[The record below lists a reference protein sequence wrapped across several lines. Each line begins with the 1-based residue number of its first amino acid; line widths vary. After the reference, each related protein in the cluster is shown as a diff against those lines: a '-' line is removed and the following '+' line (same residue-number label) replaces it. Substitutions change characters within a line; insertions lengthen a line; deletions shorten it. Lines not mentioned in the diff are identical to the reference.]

1 MPSSYWWDPALL
13 VRGGRHKCYHGII
26 MEFLAWH
33 YTKGINYYV
42 KSWLSTVDWF
52 THYFS
57 LPLLLKTLFSPWK
70 RMIVVDTTPGFN
82 FQKKFEAFTFN
93 LVSRGVGAMVRFILF
108 WIGLILIIFGFI
120 GGAIGLVFWVIM
132 PFFGLSVYSR
142 YKKQVKNYISELL
155 FKIKSEKLDPLNAIL
170 GSTAGTFMLSHTNVN
185 LEEFLQNANMEKA
198 TFGKESFESFEEI
211 ITYLVKNN
219 VWRSDFFNKKE
230 ITPEDLI
237 LAASWWDRREQEE
250 TSFDEPYFGRPGIAL
265 ELTFGYTPVLNQYS
279 VDLSLPQSF
288 SHRLIGRGQI
298 VSRMERILAAGSS
311 VLLMG
316 QPGVG
321 KKTVVLEFARR
332 VASGELGREM
342 AFKRVLEFDYN
353 ALLSK
358 ATDVNKKKTELAEIL
373 AEASSAG
380 NIILMV
386 RDIQRLI
393 NPDVEGYD
401 FTDVIEG
408 YLEKR
413 ALKIIAVSTNTEYE
427 RFIAGNLRIRKFLE
441 KVEVTPPSKDEA
453 MQILIDAAKRWELLT
468 GLIIT
473 MPSLRHILEESDRY
487 ITEVPFPEKALELLD
502 AVISFKEQQGGGVV
516 IIDDADAVLA
526 EKTGI
531 SFARLTGEEKKRL
544 EKIED
549 IIHERLIDQDVAI
562 NLIGKTLRAKTV
574 GVIKEDRPLGS
585 FLFLGPTGVGKTET
599 AKVLANV
606 YYGTSENILRFDMAE
621 YSGKEGLERLISSV
635 SKNMPGAL
643 TTAIKNKP
651 ASLLLL
657 DEIEKATKE
666 IYNLFLSLL
675 DEGVITD
682 AFGKKIICRHLFVI
696 GTSNA
701 GAEYV
706 RQLVNKTVA
715 GEDLQKSVVNY
726 VLEKEIFSPE
736 FLNRFD
742 GVVVYEPLKPD
753 DLVKIAHLMLA
764 ELAENLKKKNIMLT
778 VTDDTAQKLAKDG
791 YDPAF
796 GARPMKRILN
806 IVLGDLIG
814 RAILKEE
821 VREGD
826 KIKLLPGEGKEEYRI
841 EKTT

>member
-1 MPSSYWWDPALL
+1 
-13 VRGGRHKCYHGII
+13 

-33 YTKGINYYV
+33 YTKGINYYL
-42 KSWLSTVDWF
+42 KSWLSTVNWF

-70 RMIVVDTTPGFN
+70 RMVVTDASAGFN

-108 WIGLILIIFGFI
+108 WTGLILIIFGFV
-120 GGAIGLVFWVIM
+120 GGAIGIVFWVIM
-132 PFFGLSVYSR
+132 PFFGLSVYSK
-142 YKKQVKNYISELL
+142 YKRQVKNYVSELL
-155 FKIKSEKLDPLNAIL
+155 FKIKSEKLEPLTVIFD
-170 GSTAGTFMLSHTNVN
+170 STAGLFVLSHININ
-185 LEEFLQNANMEKA
+185 SAELLQNANMKKI
-198 TFGKESFESFEEI
+198 TFAKESFESFEEV
-211 ITYLVKNN
+211 ITYLIKNN
-219 VWRSDFFNKKE
+219 VWKDEFFNRKE

-237 LAASWWDRREQEE
+237 LAAGWWDRKQSEE

-298 VSRMERILAAGSS
+298 VSRMERVLTAGSS

-332 VASGELGREM
+332 AASGELGREM
-342 AFKRVLEFDYN
+342 AYKRVLEFDYN
-353 ALLSK
+353 ALLSN

-380 NIILMV
+380 NIILMF

-393 NPDVEGYD
+393 NPEVEGYD

-408 YLEKR
+408 HLEKR

-427 RFIAGNLRIRKFLE
+427 RFIAGNLRIRKYLE
-441 KVEVTPPSKDEA
+441 KVEVTPPTKDEA

-468 GLIIT
+468 GLLIT
-473 MPSLRHILEESDRY
+473 VSSLRHILDESDRY

-502 AVISFKEQQGGGVV
+502 AVISLKEQQGGGILV
-516 IIDDADAVLA
+516 IDDVNIVLA

-549 IIHERLIDQDVAI
+549 IIHERLIDQDIAI
-562 NLIGKTLRAKTV
+562 SLIGKTLRAKTV
-574 GVIKEDRPLGS
+574 GVVKEDRPLGS

-599 AKVLANV
+599 AKVLAKV
-606 YYGTSENILRFDMAE
+606 YYGASENILRFDMAE
-621 YSGKEGLERLISSV
+621 YSGREGLERLIGSV
-635 SKNMPGAL
+635 SKNLPGAL

-675 DEGVITD
+675 DEGIITD
-682 AFGKKIICRHLFVI
+682 AFGKKIVCRHLFVI

-701 GAEYV
+701 GAEFV
-706 RQLVNKTVA
+706 RQLVNRGIS
-715 GEDLQKSVVNY
+715 GEELQKSVVNH

-753 DLVKIAHLMLA
+753 DLVKIAHLMLL
-764 ELAENLKKKNIMLT
+764 ELAENLKKKNITLT
-778 VTDDTAQKLAKDG
+778 LTDDTAQKLAKDG

-814 RAILKEE
+814 RAILKGEIN
-821 VREGD
+821 EGD
-826 KIKLLPGEGKEEYRI
+826 KIKLLPGEGKEEFRL
-841 EKTT
+841 EKVPVA

>member
-1 MPSSYWWDPALL
+1 
-13 VRGGRHKCYHGII
+13 

-33 YTKGINYYV
+33 YTKGINYYL
-42 KSWLSTVDWF
+42 KSWLSTVNWF

-70 RMIVVDTTPGFN
+70 RMVVTDASAGFN

-108 WIGLILIIFGFI
+108 WTGLILIIFGFV
-120 GGAIGLVFWVIM
+120 GGAIGIVFWVIM
-132 PFFGLSVYSR
+132 PFFGLSVYSK
-142 YKKQVKNYISELL
+142 YKRQVKNYVSELL
-155 FKIKSEKLDPLNAIL
+155 FKIKSEKLEPLTVIFD
-170 GSTAGTFMLSHTNVN
+170 STAGLFVLSHININ
-185 LEEFLQNANMEKA
+185 SAELLQNANMKKI
-198 TFGKESFESFEEI
+198 TFAKESFESFEEV
-211 ITYLVKNN
+211 ITYLIKNN
-219 VWRSDFFNKKE
+219 VWKDEFFNRKE

-237 LAASWWDRREQEE
+237 LAAGWWDRKQSEE

-298 VSRMERILAAGSS
+298 VSRMERVLTAGSS

-332 VASGELGREM
+332 AASGELGREM
-342 AFKRVLEFDYN
+342 AYKRVLEFDYN
-353 ALLSK
+353 ALLSN

-380 NIILMV
+380 NIILMF

-393 NPDVEGYD
+393 NPEVEGYD

-408 YLEKR
+408 HLEKR

-427 RFIAGNLRIRKFLE
+427 RFIAGNLRIRKYLE
-441 KVEVTPPSKDEA
+441 KVEVTPPTKDEA

-468 GLIIT
+468 GLLIT
-473 MPSLRHILEESDRY
+473 VPSLRHILEESDRY

-502 AVISFKEQQGGGVV
+502 AVISLKEQQGGGILV
-516 IIDDADAVLA
+516 IDDVNIVLA

-549 IIHERLIDQDVAI
+549 IIHERLIDQDIAI
-562 NLIGKTLRAKTV
+562 SLIGKTLRAKTV
-574 GVIKEDRPLGS
+574 GVVKEDRPLGS

-599 AKVLANV
+599 AKVLAKV
-606 YYGTSENILRFDMAE
+606 YYGASENILRFDMAE
-621 YSGKEGLERLISSV
+621 YSGREGLERLIGSV
-635 SKNMPGAL
+635 SKNLPGAL

-675 DEGVITD
+675 DEGIITD
-682 AFGKKIICRHLFVI
+682 AFGKKIVCRHLFVI

-701 GAEYV
+701 GAEFV
-706 RQLVNKTVA
+706 RQLVNRGIS
-715 GEDLQKSVVNY
+715 GEELQKSVVNH

-753 DLVKIAHLMLA
+753 DLVKIAHLMLL
-764 ELAENLKKKNIMLT
+764 ELAENLKKKNITLT
-778 VTDDTAQKLAKDG
+778 LTDDTAQKLAKDG

-814 RAILKEE
+814 RAILKGEIN
-821 VREGD
+821 EGD
-826 KIKLLPGEGKEEYRI
+826 KIKLLPGEGKEEFRL
-841 EKTT
+841 EKVPVA

>member
-1 MPSSYWWDPALL
+1 M
-13 VRGGRHKCYHGII
+13 
-26 MEFLAWH
+26 
-33 YTKGINYYV
+33 
-42 KSWLSTVDWF
+42 
-52 THYFS
+52 
-57 LPLLLKTLFSPWK
+57 
-70 RMIVVDTTPGFN
+70 VVTDASAGFN

-108 WIGLILIIFGFI
+108 WTGLILIIFGFV
-120 GGAIGLVFWVIM
+120 GGAIGIVFWVIM
-132 PFFGLSVYSR
+132 PFFGLSVYSK
-142 YKKQVKNYISELL
+142 YKRQVKNYVSELL
-155 FKIKSEKLDPLNAIL
+155 FKIKSEKLEPLTVIFD
-170 GSTAGTFMLSHTNVN
+170 STAGLFVLSRININ
-185 LEEFLQNANMEKA
+185 SAELLQNANMKKI
-198 TFGKESFESFEEI
+198 TFAKESFESFEEV
-211 ITYLVKNN
+211 ITYLIKNN
-219 VWRSDFFNKKE
+219 VWKDEFFNKKE
-230 ITPEDLI
+230 ITAEDLI
-237 LAASWWDRREQEE
+237 LAASWWDRKQSEE

-298 VSRMERILAAGSS
+298 VSRMERVLTAGSS

-332 VASGELGREM
+332 AASGELGREM
-342 AFKRVLEFDYN
+342 AYKRVLEFDYN
-353 ALLSK
+353 ALLSN

-380 NIILMV
+380 NIILMF

-393 NPDVEGYD
+393 NPEVEGYD

-408 YLEKR
+408 HLEKR

-427 RFIAGNLRIRKFLE
+427 RFIAGNLRIRKYLE
-441 KVEVTPPSKDEA
+441 KVEVTPPTKDEA

-468 GLIIT
+468 GLLIT
-473 MPSLRHILEESDRY
+473 VSSLRHILDESDRY

-502 AVISFKEQQGGGVV
+502 AVISLKEQQGGGILV
-516 IIDDADAVLA
+516 IDDVNIVLA

-549 IIHERLIDQDVAI
+549 IIHERLIDQDIAI
-562 NLIGKTLRAKTV
+562 SLIGKTLRAKTV
-574 GVIKEDRPLGS
+574 GVVKEDRPLGS

-599 AKVLANV
+599 AKVLAKV
-606 YYGTSENILRFDMAE
+606 YYGASENILRFDMAE
-621 YSGKEGLERLISSV
+621 YSGREGLERLIGSV
-635 SKNMPGAL
+635 SKNLPGAL

-675 DEGVITD
+675 DEGIITD
-682 AFGKKIICRHLFVI
+682 AFGKKIVCRHLFVI

-701 GAEYV
+701 GAEFV
-706 RQLVNKTVA
+706 RQLVNRGIS
-715 GEDLQKSVVNY
+715 GEELQKSVVNH

-753 DLVKIAHLMLA
+753 DLVKIAHLMLL
-764 ELAENLKKKNIMLT
+764 ELAENLKKKNITLT
-778 VTDDTAQKLAKDG
+778 LTDDTAQKLAKDG

-814 RAILKEE
+814 RAILKGEIN
-821 VREGD
+821 EGD
-826 KIKLLPGEGKEEYRI
+826 KIKLLPGEGKEEFRL
-841 EKTT
+841 EKVPVA

>member
-1 MPSSYWWDPALL
+1 M
-13 VRGGRHKCYHGII
+13 
-26 MEFLAWH
+26 
-33 YTKGINYYV
+33 
-42 KSWLSTVDWF
+42 
-52 THYFS
+52 
-57 LPLLLKTLFSPWK
+57 
-70 RMIVVDTTPGFN
+70 VVTDASAGFN

-108 WIGLILIIFGFI
+108 WTGLILIIFGFV
-120 GGAIGLVFWVIM
+120 GGAIGIVFWVIM
-132 PFFGLSVYSR
+132 PFFGLSVYSK
-142 YKKQVKNYISELL
+142 YKRQVKNYVSELL
-155 FKIKSEKLDPLNAIL
+155 FKIKSEKLEPLTVIFD
-170 GSTAGTFMLSHTNVN
+170 STAGLFVLSRININ
-185 LEEFLQNANMEKA
+185 SAELLQNANMKKI
-198 TFGKESFESFEEI
+198 TFAKESFESFEEV
-211 ITYLVKNN
+211 ITYLIKNN
-219 VWRSDFFNKKE
+219 VWKDEFFNRKE

-237 LAASWWDRREQEE
+237 LAAGWWDRKQSEE

-298 VSRMERILAAGSS
+298 VSRMERVLTAGSS

-332 VASGELGREM
+332 AASGELGREM
-342 AFKRVLEFDYN
+342 AYKRVLEFDYN
-353 ALLSK
+353 ALLSN

-380 NIILMV
+380 NIILMF

-393 NPDVEGYD
+393 NPEVEGYD

-408 YLEKR
+408 HLEKR

-427 RFIAGNLRIRKFLE
+427 RFIAGNLRIRKYLE
-441 KVEVTPPSKDEA
+441 KVEVTPPTKDEA

-468 GLIIT
+468 GLLIT
-473 MPSLRHILEESDRY
+473 VSSLRHILDESDRY

-502 AVISFKEQQGGGVV
+502 AVISLKEQQGGGILV
-516 IIDDADAVLA
+516 IDDVNIVLA

-549 IIHERLIDQDVAI
+549 IIHERLIDQDIAI
-562 NLIGKTLRAKTV
+562 SLIGKTLRAKTV
-574 GVIKEDRPLGS
+574 GVVKEDRPLGS

-599 AKVLANV
+599 AKVLAKV
-606 YYGTSENILRFDMAE
+606 YYGASENILRFDMAE
-621 YSGKEGLERLISSV
+621 YSGREGLERLIGSV
-635 SKNMPGAL
+635 SKNLPGAL

-675 DEGVITD
+675 DEGIITD
-682 AFGKKIICRHLFVI
+682 AFGKKIVCRHLFVI

-701 GAEYV
+701 GAEFV
-706 RQLVNKTVA
+706 RQLVNRGIS
-715 GEDLQKSVVNY
+715 GEELQKSVVNH

-753 DLVKIAHLMLA
+753 DLVKIAHLMLL
-764 ELAENLKKKNIMLT
+764 ELAENLKKKNITLT
-778 VTDDTAQKLAKDG
+778 LTDDTAQKLAKDG

-814 RAILKEE
+814 RAILKGEIN
-821 VREGD
+821 EGD
-826 KIKLLPGEGKEEYRI
+826 KIKLLPGEGKEEFRL
-841 EKTT
+841 EKVPVA

>member
-1 MPSSYWWDPALL
+1 
-13 VRGGRHKCYHGII
+13 

-33 YTKGINYYV
+33 YTKGINYYL
-42 KSWLSTVDWF
+42 KSWLSTVNWF

-70 RMIVVDTTPGFN
+70 RMVVTDASAGFN

-108 WIGLILIIFGFI
+108 WTGLILIIFGFV
-120 GGAIGLVFWVIM
+120 GGAIGIVFWVIM
-132 PFFGLSVYSR
+132 PFFGLSVYSK
-142 YKKQVKNYISELL
+142 YKRQVKNYVSELL
-155 FKIKSEKLDPLNAIL
+155 FKIKSEKLEPLTVIFD
-170 GSTAGTFMLSHTNVN
+170 STAGLFVLSRININ
-185 LEEFLQNANMEKA
+185 SAELLQNANMKKI
-198 TFGKESFESFEEI
+198 TFAKESFESFEEV
-211 ITYLVKNN
+211 ITYLIKNN
-219 VWRSDFFNKKE
+219 VWKDEFFNRKE

-237 LAASWWDRREQEE
+237 LAAGWWDRKQSEE

-298 VSRMERILAAGSS
+298 VSRMERVLTAGSS

-332 VASGELGREM
+332 AASGELGREM
-342 AFKRVLEFDYN
+342 AYKRVLEFDYN
-353 ALLSK
+353 ALLSN

-380 NIILMV
+380 NIILMF

-393 NPDVEGYD
+393 NPEVEGYD

-408 YLEKR
+408 HLEKR

-427 RFIAGNLRIRKFLE
+427 RFIAGNLRIRKYLE
-441 KVEVTPPSKDEA
+441 KVEVTPPTKDEA

-468 GLIIT
+468 GLLIT
-473 MPSLRHILEESDRY
+473 VSSLRHILDESDRY

-502 AVISFKEQQGGGVV
+502 AVISLKEQQGGGILV
-516 IIDDADAVLA
+516 IDDVNIVLA

-549 IIHERLIDQDVAI
+549 IIHERLIDQDIAI
-562 NLIGKTLRAKTV
+562 SLIGKTLRAKTV
-574 GVIKEDRPLGS
+574 GVVKEDRPLGS

-599 AKVLANV
+599 AKVLAKV
-606 YYGTSENILRFDMAE
+606 YYGASENILRFDMAE
-621 YSGKEGLERLISSV
+621 YSGREGLERLIGSV
-635 SKNMPGAL
+635 SKNLPGAL

-675 DEGVITD
+675 DEGIITD
-682 AFGKKIICRHLFVI
+682 AFGKKIVCRHLFVI

-701 GAEYV
+701 GAEFV
-706 RQLVNKTVA
+706 RQLVNRGIS
-715 GEDLQKSVVNY
+715 GEELQKSVVNH

-753 DLVKIAHLMLA
+753 DLVKIAHLMLL
-764 ELAENLKKKNIMLT
+764 ELAENLKKKNITLT
-778 VTDDTAQKLAKDG
+778 LTDDTAQKLAKDG

-814 RAILKEE
+814 RAILKGEIN
-821 VREGD
+821 EGD
-826 KIKLLPGEGKEEYRI
+826 KIKLLPGEGKEEFRL
-841 EKTT
+841 EKVPVA

>member
-1 MPSSYWWDPALL
+1 
-13 VRGGRHKCYHGII
+13 

-33 YTKGINYYV
+33 YTKGINYYL
-42 KSWLSTVDWF
+42 KSWLSTVNWF

-70 RMIVVDTTPGFN
+70 RMVVTDASAGFN

-108 WIGLILIIFGFI
+108 WTGLILIIFGFV
-120 GGAIGLVFWVIM
+120 GGAIGIVFWVIM
-132 PFFGLSVYSR
+132 PFFGLSVYSK
-142 YKKQVKNYISELL
+142 YKRQVKNYVSELL
-155 FKIKSEKLDPLNAIL
+155 FKIKSEKLEPLTVIFD
-170 GSTAGTFMLSHTNVN
+170 STAGLFVLSHININ
-185 LEEFLQNANMEKA
+185 SAELLQNANMKKI
-198 TFGKESFESFEEI
+198 TFAKESFESFEEV
-211 ITYLVKNN
+211 ITYLIKNN
-219 VWRSDFFNKKE
+219 VWKDEFFNKKE
-230 ITPEDLI
+230 ITAEDLI
-237 LAASWWDRREQEE
+237 LAASWWDRKQSEE

-298 VSRMERILAAGSS
+298 VSRMERVLTAGSS

-332 VASGELGREM
+332 AASGELGREM
-342 AFKRVLEFDYN
+342 AYKRVLEFDYN
-353 ALLSK
+353 ALLSN

-380 NIILMV
+380 NIILMF

-393 NPDVEGYD
+393 NPEVEGYD

-408 YLEKR
+408 HLEKR

-427 RFIAGNLRIRKFLE
+427 RFIAGNLRIRKYLE
-441 KVEVTPPSKDEA
+441 KVEVTPPTKDEA

-468 GLIIT
+468 GLLIT
-473 MPSLRHILEESDRY
+473 VSSLRHILDESDRY

-502 AVISFKEQQGGGVV
+502 AVISLKEQQGGGILV
-516 IIDDADAVLA
+516 IDDVNIVLA

-549 IIHERLIDQDVAI
+549 IIHERLIDQDIAI
-562 NLIGKTLRAKTV
+562 SLIGKTLRAKTV
-574 GVIKEDRPLGS
+574 GVVKEDRPLGS

-599 AKVLANV
+599 AKVLAKV
-606 YYGTSENILRFDMAE
+606 YYGASENILRFDMAE
-621 YSGKEGLERLISSV
+621 YSGREGLERLIGSV
-635 SKNMPGAL
+635 SKNLPGAL

-675 DEGVITD
+675 DEGIITD
-682 AFGKKIICRHLFVI
+682 AFGKKIVCRHLFVI

-701 GAEYV
+701 GAEFV
-706 RQLVNKTVA
+706 RQLVNRGIS
-715 GEDLQKSVVNY
+715 GEELQKSVVNH

-753 DLVKIAHLMLA
+753 DLVKIAHLMLL
-764 ELAENLKKKNIMLT
+764 ELAENLKKKNITLT
-778 VTDDTAQKLAKDG
+778 LTDDTAQKLAKDG

-814 RAILKEE
+814 RAILKGEIN
-821 VREGD
+821 EGD
-826 KIKLLPGEGKEEYRI
+826 KIKLLPGEGKEEFRL
-841 EKTT
+841 EKVPVA

>member
-1 MPSSYWWDPALL
+1 M
-13 VRGGRHKCYHGII
+13 
-26 MEFLAWH
+26 
-33 YTKGINYYV
+33 
-42 KSWLSTVDWF
+42 
-52 THYFS
+52 
-57 LPLLLKTLFSPWK
+57 
-70 RMIVVDTTPGFN
+70 VVTDASAGFN

-108 WIGLILIIFGFI
+108 WTGLILIIFGFV
-120 GGAIGLVFWVIM
+120 GGAIGIVFWVIM
-132 PFFGLSVYSR
+132 PFFGLSVYSK
-142 YKKQVKNYISELL
+142 YKRQVKNYVSELL
-155 FKIKSEKLDPLNAIL
+155 FKIKSEKLEPLTVIFD
-170 GSTAGTFMLSHTNVN
+170 STAGLFVLSRININ
-185 LEEFLQNANMEKA
+185 SAELLQNANMKKI
-198 TFGKESFESFEEI
+198 TFAKESFESFEEV
-211 ITYLVKNN
+211 ITYLIKNN
-219 VWRSDFFNKKE
+219 VWKDEFFNRKE

-237 LAASWWDRREQEE
+237 LAAGWWDRKQSEE

-298 VSRMERILAAGSS
+298 VSRMERVLTAGSS

-332 VASGELGREM
+332 AASGELGREM
-342 AFKRVLEFDYN
+342 AYKRVLEFDYN
-353 ALLSK
+353 ALLSN

-380 NIILMV
+380 NIILMF

-393 NPDVEGYD
+393 NPEVEGYD

-408 YLEKR
+408 HLEKR

-427 RFIAGNLRIRKFLE
+427 RFIAGNLRIRKYLE
-441 KVEVTPPSKDEA
+441 KVEVTPPTKDEA

-468 GLIIT
+468 GLLIT
-473 MPSLRHILEESDRY
+473 VPSLRHILEESDRY

-502 AVISFKEQQGGGVV
+502 AVISLKEQQGGGILV
-516 IIDDADAVLA
+516 IDDVNIVLA

-549 IIHERLIDQDVAI
+549 IIHERLIDQDIAI
-562 NLIGKTLRAKTV
+562 SLIGKTLRAKTV
-574 GVIKEDRPLGS
+574 GVVKEDRPLGS

-599 AKVLANV
+599 AKVLAKV
-606 YYGTSENILRFDMAE
+606 YYGASENILRFDMAE
-621 YSGKEGLERLISSV
+621 YSGREGLERLIGSV
-635 SKNMPGAL
+635 SKNLPGAL

-675 DEGVITD
+675 DEGIITD
-682 AFGKKIICRHLFVI
+682 AFGKKIVCRHLFVI

-701 GAEYV
+701 GAEFV
-706 RQLVNKTVA
+706 RQLVNRGIS
-715 GEDLQKSVVNY
+715 GEELQKSVVNH

-753 DLVKIAHLMLA
+753 DLVKIAHLMLL
-764 ELAENLKKKNIMLT
+764 ELAENLKKKNITLT
-778 VTDDTAQKLAKDG
+778 LTDDTAQKLAKDG

-814 RAILKEE
+814 RAILKGEIN
-821 VREGD
+821 EGD
-826 KIKLLPGEGKEEYRI
+826 KIKLLPGEGKEEFRL
-841 EKTT
+841 EKVPVA

>member
-1 MPSSYWWDPALL
+1 
-13 VRGGRHKCYHGII
+13 

-33 YTKGINYYV
+33 YTKGINYYL
-42 KSWLSTVDWF
+42 KSWLSTVNWF

-70 RMIVVDTTPGFN
+70 RMVVTDASAGFN

-108 WIGLILIIFGFI
+108 WTGLILIIFGFV
-120 GGAIGLVFWVIM
+120 GGAIGIVFWVIM
-132 PFFGLSVYSR
+132 PFFGLSVYSK
-142 YKKQVKNYISELL
+142 YKRQVKNYVSELL
-155 FKIKSEKLDPLNAIL
+155 FKIKSEKLEPLTVIFD
-170 GSTAGTFMLSHTNVN
+170 STAGLFVLSRININ
-185 LEEFLQNANMEKA
+185 SAELLQNANMKKI
-198 TFGKESFESFEEI
+198 TFAKESFESFEEV
-211 ITYLVKNN
+211 ITYLIKNN
-219 VWRSDFFNKKE
+219 VWKDEFFNKKE
-230 ITPEDLI
+230 ITAEDLI
-237 LAASWWDRREQEE
+237 LAASWWDRKQSEE

-298 VSRMERILAAGSS
+298 VSRMERVLTAGSS

-332 VASGELGREM
+332 AASGELGREM
-342 AFKRVLEFDYN
+342 AYKRVLEFDYN
-353 ALLSK
+353 ALLSN

-380 NIILMV
+380 NIILMF

-393 NPDVEGYD
+393 NPEVEGYD

-408 YLEKR
+408 HLEKR

-427 RFIAGNLRIRKFLE
+427 RFIAGNLRIRKYLE
-441 KVEVTPPSKDEA
+441 KVEVTPPTKDEA

-468 GLIIT
+468 GLLIT
-473 MPSLRHILEESDRY
+473 VSSLRHILDESDRY

-502 AVISFKEQQGGGVV
+502 AVISLKEQQGGGILV
-516 IIDDADAVLA
+516 IDDVNIVLA

-549 IIHERLIDQDVAI
+549 IIHERLIDQDIAI
-562 NLIGKTLRAKTV
+562 SLIGKTLRAKTV
-574 GVIKEDRPLGS
+574 GVVKEDRPLGS

-599 AKVLANV
+599 AKVLAKV
-606 YYGTSENILRFDMAE
+606 YYGASENILRFDMAE
-621 YSGKEGLERLISSV
+621 YSGREGLERLIGSV
-635 SKNMPGAL
+635 SKNLPGAL

-675 DEGVITD
+675 DEGIITD
-682 AFGKKIICRHLFVI
+682 AFGKKIVCRHLFVI

-701 GAEYV
+701 GAEFV
-706 RQLVNKTVA
+706 RQLVNRGIS
-715 GEDLQKSVVNY
+715 GEELQKSVVNH

-753 DLVKIAHLMLA
+753 DLVKIAHLMLL
-764 ELAENLKKKNIMLT
+764 ELAENLKKKNITLT
-778 VTDDTAQKLAKDG
+778 LTDDTAQKLAKDG

-814 RAILKEE
+814 RAILKGEIN
-821 VREGD
+821 EGD
-826 KIKLLPGEGKEEYRI
+826 KIKLLPGEGKEEFRL
-841 EKTT
+841 EKVPVA

>member
-1 MPSSYWWDPALL
+1 M
-13 VRGGRHKCYHGII
+13 
-26 MEFLAWH
+26 
-33 YTKGINYYV
+33 
-42 KSWLSTVDWF
+42 
-52 THYFS
+52 
-57 LPLLLKTLFSPWK
+57 
-70 RMIVVDTTPGFN
+70 VVTDASAGFN

-108 WIGLILIIFGFI
+108 WTGLILIIFGFV
-120 GGAIGLVFWVIM
+120 GGAIGIVFWVIM
-132 PFFGLSVYSR
+132 PFFGLSVYSK
-142 YKKQVKNYISELL
+142 YKRQVKNYVSELL
-155 FKIKSEKLDPLNAIL
+155 FKIKSEKLEPLTVIFD
-170 GSTAGTFMLSHTNVN
+170 STAGLFVLSRININ
-185 LEEFLQNANMEKA
+185 SAELLQNANMKKI
-198 TFGKESFESFEEI
+198 TFAKESFESFEEV
-211 ITYLVKNN
+211 ITYLIKNN
-219 VWRSDFFNKKE
+219 VWKDEFFNRKE

-237 LAASWWDRREQEE
+237 LAAGWWDRKQSEE

-265 ELTFGYTPVLNQYS
+265 ELTFGYTPVLNQFS

-298 VSRMERILAAGSS
+298 VSRMERVLTAGSS

-332 VASGELGREM
+332 AASGELGREM
-342 AFKRVLEFDYN
+342 AYKRVLEFDYN
-353 ALLSK
+353 ALLSN

-380 NIILMV
+380 NIILMF

-393 NPDVEGYD
+393 NPEVEGYD

-408 YLEKR
+408 HLEKR

-427 RFIAGNLRIRKFLE
+427 RFIAGNLRIRKYLE
-441 KVEVTPPSKDEA
+441 KVEVTPPTKDEA

-468 GLIIT
+468 GLLIT
-473 MPSLRHILEESDRY
+473 VSSLRHILDESDRY

-502 AVISFKEQQGGGVV
+502 AVISLKEQQGGGILV
-516 IIDDADAVLA
+516 IDDVNIVLA

-549 IIHERLIDQDVAI
+549 IIHERLIDQDIAI
-562 NLIGKTLRAKTV
+562 SLIGKTLRAKTV
-574 GVIKEDRPLGS
+574 GVVKEDRPLGS

-599 AKVLANV
+599 AKVLAKV
-606 YYGTSENILRFDMAE
+606 YYGASENILRFDMAE
-621 YSGKEGLERLISSV
+621 YSGREGLERLIGSV
-635 SKNMPGAL
+635 SKNLPGAL

-675 DEGVITD
+675 DEGIITD
-682 AFGKKIICRHLFVI
+682 AFGKKIVCRHLFVI

-701 GAEYV
+701 GAEFV
-706 RQLVNKTVA
+706 RQLVNRGIS
-715 GEDLQKSVVNY
+715 GEELQKSVVNH

-753 DLVKIAHLMLA
+753 DLVKIAHLMLL
-764 ELAENLKKKNIMLT
+764 ELAENLKKKNITLT
-778 VTDDTAQKLAKDG
+778 LTDDTAQKLAKDG

-814 RAILKEE
+814 RAILKGEIN
-821 VREGD
+821 EGD
-826 KIKLLPGEGKEEYRI
+826 KIKLLPGEGKEEFRL
-841 EKTT
+841 EKVPVA

>member
-1 MPSSYWWDPALL
+1 M
-13 VRGGRHKCYHGII
+13 
-26 MEFLAWH
+26 
-33 YTKGINYYV
+33 
-42 KSWLSTVDWF
+42 
-52 THYFS
+52 
-57 LPLLLKTLFSPWK
+57 
-70 RMIVVDTTPGFN
+70 VVTDASAGFN

-108 WIGLILIIFGFI
+108 WTGLILIIFGFV
-120 GGAIGLVFWVIM
+120 GGAIGIVFWVIM
-132 PFFGLSVYSR
+132 PFFGLSVYSK
-142 YKKQVKNYISELL
+142 YKRQVKNYVSELL
-155 FKIKSEKLDPLNAIL
+155 FKIKSEKLEPLTVIFD
-170 GSTAGTFMLSHTNVN
+170 STAGLFVLSRININ
-185 LEEFLQNANMEKA
+185 SAELLQNANMKKI
-198 TFGKESFESFEEI
+198 TFAKESFESFEEV
-211 ITYLVKNN
+211 ITYLIKNN
-219 VWRSDFFNKKE
+219 VWKDEFFNKKE
-230 ITPEDLI
+230 ITAEDLI
-237 LAASWWDRREQEE
+237 LAASWWDRKQSEE

-298 VSRMERILAAGSS
+298 VSRMERVLTAGSS

-332 VASGELGREM
+332 AASGELGREM
-342 AFKRVLEFDYN
+342 AYKRVLEFDYN
-353 ALLSK
+353 ALLSN

-380 NIILMV
+380 NIILMF

-393 NPDVEGYD
+393 NPEVEGYD

-408 YLEKR
+408 HLEKR

-427 RFIAGNLRIRKFLE
+427 RFIAGNLRIRKYLE
-441 KVEVTPPSKDEA
+441 KVEVTPPTKDEA

-468 GLIIT
+468 GLLIT
-473 MPSLRHILEESDRY
+473 VPSLRHILEESDRY

-502 AVISFKEQQGGGVV
+502 AVISLKEQQGGGILV
-516 IIDDADAVLA
+516 IDDVNIVLA

-549 IIHERLIDQDVAI
+549 IIHERLIDQDIAI
-562 NLIGKTLRAKTV
+562 SLIGKTLRAKTV
-574 GVIKEDRPLGS
+574 GVVKEDRPLGS

-599 AKVLANV
+599 AKVLAKV
-606 YYGTSENILRFDMAE
+606 YYGASENILRFDMAE
-621 YSGKEGLERLISSV
+621 YSGREGLERLIGSV
-635 SKNMPGAL
+635 SKNLPGAL

-675 DEGVITD
+675 DEGIITD
-682 AFGKKIICRHLFVI
+682 AFGKKIVCRHLFVI

-701 GAEYV
+701 GAEFV
-706 RQLVNKTVA
+706 RQLVNRGIS
-715 GEDLQKSVVNY
+715 GEELQKSVVNH

-753 DLVKIAHLMLA
+753 DLVKIAHLMLL
-764 ELAENLKKKNIMLT
+764 ELAENLKKKNITLT
-778 VTDDTAQKLAKDG
+778 LTDDTAQKLAKDG

-814 RAILKEE
+814 RAILKGEIN
-821 VREGD
+821 EGD
-826 KIKLLPGEGKEEYRI
+826 KIKLLPGEGKEEFRL
-841 EKTT
+841 EKVPVA

>member
-1 MPSSYWWDPALL
+1 M
-13 VRGGRHKCYHGII
+13 
-26 MEFLAWH
+26 
-33 YTKGINYYV
+33 
-42 KSWLSTVDWF
+42 
-52 THYFS
+52 
-57 LPLLLKTLFSPWK
+57 
-70 RMIVVDTTPGFN
+70 
-82 FQKKFEAFTFN
+82 
-93 LVSRGVGAMVRFILF
+93 
-108 WIGLILIIFGFI
+108 
-120 GGAIGLVFWVIM
+120 
-132 PFFGLSVYSR
+132 
-142 YKKQVKNYISELL
+142 
-155 FKIKSEKLDPLNAIL
+155 
-170 GSTAGTFMLSHTNVN
+170 
-185 LEEFLQNANMEKA
+185 
-198 TFGKESFESFEEI
+198 
-211 ITYLVKNN
+211 
-219 VWRSDFFNKKE
+219 
-230 ITPEDLI
+230 I
-237 LAASWWDRREQEE
+237 LAAGWWDRKQSEE

-298 VSRMERILAAGSS
+298 VSRMERVLTAGSS

-332 VASGELGREM
+332 AASGELGREM
-342 AFKRVLEFDYN
+342 AYKRVLEFDYN
-353 ALLSK
+353 ALLSN

-380 NIILMV
+380 NIILMF

-393 NPDVEGYD
+393 NPEVEGYD

-408 YLEKR
+408 HLEKR

-427 RFIAGNLRIRKFLE
+427 RFIAGNLRIRKYLE
-441 KVEVTPPSKDEA
+441 KVEVTPPTKDEA

-468 GLIIT
+468 GLLIT
-473 MPSLRHILEESDRY
+473 VSSLRHILDESDRY

-502 AVISFKEQQGGGVV
+502 AVISLKEQQGGGILV
-516 IIDDADAVLA
+516 IDDVNIVLA

-549 IIHERLIDQDVAI
+549 IIHERLIDQDIAI
-562 NLIGKTLRAKTV
+562 SLIGKTLRAKTV
-574 GVIKEDRPLGS
+574 GVVKEDRPLGS

-599 AKVLANV
+599 AKVLAKV
-606 YYGTSENILRFDMAE
+606 YYGASENILRFDMAE
-621 YSGKEGLERLISSV
+621 YSGREGLERLIGSV
-635 SKNMPGAL
+635 SKNLPGAL

-675 DEGVITD
+675 DEGIITD
-682 AFGKKIICRHLFVI
+682 AFGKKIVCRHLFVI

-701 GAEYV
+701 GAEFV
-706 RQLVNKTVA
+706 RQLVNRGIS
-715 GEDLQKSVVNY
+715 GEELQKSVVNH

-753 DLVKIAHLMLA
+753 DLVKIAHLMLL
-764 ELAENLKKKNIMLT
+764 ELAENLKKKNITLT
-778 VTDDTAQKLAKDG
+778 LTDDTAQKLAKDG

-814 RAILKEE
+814 RAILKGEIN
-821 VREGD
+821 EGD
-826 KIKLLPGEGKEEYRI
+826 KIKLLPGEGKEEFRL
-841 EKTT
+841 EKVPVA

>member
-1 MPSSYWWDPALL
+1 M
-13 VRGGRHKCYHGII
+13 
-26 MEFLAWH
+26 
-33 YTKGINYYV
+33 
-42 KSWLSTVDWF
+42 
-52 THYFS
+52 
-57 LPLLLKTLFSPWK
+57 
-70 RMIVVDTTPGFN
+70 VVTDASAGFN

-108 WIGLILIIFGFI
+108 WTGLILIIFGFV
-120 GGAIGLVFWVIM
+120 GGAIGIVFWVIM
-132 PFFGLSVYSR
+132 PFFGLSVYSK
-142 YKKQVKNYISELL
+142 YKRQVKNYVSELL
-155 FKIKSEKLDPLNAIL
+155 FKIKSEKLEPLTVIFD
-170 GSTAGTFMLSHTNVN
+170 STAGLFVLSRININ
-185 LEEFLQNANMEKA
+185 SAELLQNANMKKI
-198 TFGKESFESFEEI
+198 TFAKESFESFEEV
-211 ITYLVKNN
+211 ITYLIKNN
-219 VWRSDFFNKKE
+219 VWKDEFFNKKE
-230 ITPEDLI
+230 ITAEDLI
-237 LAASWWDRREQEE
+237 LAASWWDRKQSEE

-298 VSRMERILAAGSS
+298 VSRMERVLTAGSS

-332 VASGELGREM
+332 AASGELGREM
-342 AFKRVLEFDYN
+342 AYKRVLEFDYN
-353 ALLSK
+353 ALLSN

-380 NIILMV
+380 NIILMF

-393 NPDVEGYD
+393 NPEVEGYD

-408 YLEKR
+408 HLEKR

-427 RFIAGNLRIRKFLE
+427 RFIAGNLRIRKYLE
-441 KVEVTPPSKDEA
+441 KVEVTPPTKDEA

-468 GLIIT
+468 GLLIT
-473 MPSLRHILEESDRY
+473 VPSLRHILDESDRY

-502 AVISFKEQQGGGVV
+502 AVISLKEQQGGGILV
-516 IIDDADAVLA
+516 IDDVNIVLA

-549 IIHERLIDQDVAI
+549 IIHERLIDQDIAI
-562 NLIGKTLRAKTV
+562 SLIGKTLRAKTV
-574 GVIKEDRPLGS
+574 GVVKEDRPLGS

-599 AKVLANV
+599 AKVLAKV
-606 YYGTSENILRFDMAE
+606 YYGASENILRFDMAE
-621 YSGKEGLERLISSV
+621 YSGREGLERLIGSV
-635 SKNMPGAL
+635 SKNLPGAL

-675 DEGVITD
+675 DEGIITD
-682 AFGKKIICRHLFVI
+682 AFGKKIVCRHLFVI

-701 GAEYV
+701 GAEFV
-706 RQLVNKTVA
+706 RQLVNRGIS
-715 GEDLQKSVVNY
+715 GEELQKSVVNH

-753 DLVKIAHLMLA
+753 DLVKIAHLMLL
-764 ELAENLKKKNIMLT
+764 ELAENLKKKNITLT
-778 VTDDTAQKLAKDG
+778 LTDDTAQKLAKDG

-814 RAILKEE
+814 RAILKGEIN
-821 VREGD
+821 EGD
-826 KIKLLPGEGKEEYRI
+826 KIKLLPGEGKEEFRL
-841 EKTT
+841 EKVPVA

>member
-1 MPSSYWWDPALL
+1 M
-13 VRGGRHKCYHGII
+13 
-26 MEFLAWH
+26 
-33 YTKGINYYV
+33 
-42 KSWLSTVDWF
+42 
-52 THYFS
+52 
-57 LPLLLKTLFSPWK
+57 
-70 RMIVVDTTPGFN
+70 VVTDASAGFN

-108 WIGLILIIFGFI
+108 WTGLILIIFGFV
-120 GGAIGLVFWVIM
+120 GGAIGIVFWVIM
-132 PFFGLSVYSR
+132 PFFGLSVYSK
-142 YKKQVKNYISELL
+142 YKRQVKNYVSELL
-155 FKIKSEKLDPLNAIL
+155 FKIKSEKLEPLTVIFD
-170 GSTAGTFMLSHTNVN
+170 STAGLFVLSRININ
-185 LEEFLQNANMEKA
+185 SAELLQNANMKKI
-198 TFGKESFESFEEI
+198 TFAKESFESFEEV
-211 ITYLVKNN
+211 ITYLIKNN
-219 VWRSDFFNKKE
+219 VWKDEFFNRKE

-237 LAASWWDRREQEE
+237 LAAGWWDRKQSEE
-250 TSFDEPYFGRPGIAL
+250 TSFYEPYFGRPGIAL

-298 VSRMERILAAGSS
+298 VSRMERVLTAGSS

-332 VASGELGREM
+332 AASGELGREM
-342 AFKRVLEFDYN
+342 AYKRVLEFDYN
-353 ALLSK
+353 ALLSN

-380 NIILMV
+380 NIILMF

-393 NPDVEGYD
+393 NPEVEGYD

-408 YLEKR
+408 HLEKR

-427 RFIAGNLRIRKFLE
+427 RFIAGNLRIRKYLE
-441 KVEVTPPSKDEA
+441 KVEVTPPTKDEA

-468 GLIIT
+468 GLLIT
-473 MPSLRHILEESDRY
+473 VPSLRHILEESDRY

-502 AVISFKEQQGGGVV
+502 AVISLKEQQGGGILV
-516 IIDDADAVLA
+516 IDDVNIVLA

-549 IIHERLIDQDVAI
+549 IIHERLIDQDIAI
-562 NLIGKTLRAKTV
+562 SLIGKTLRAKTV
-574 GVIKEDRPLGS
+574 GVVKEDRPLGS

-599 AKVLANV
+599 AKVLAKV
-606 YYGTSENILRFDMAE
+606 YYGASENILRFDMAE
-621 YSGKEGLERLISSV
+621 YSGREGLERLIGSV
-635 SKNMPGAL
+635 SKNLPGAL

-675 DEGVITD
+675 DEGIITD
-682 AFGKKIICRHLFVI
+682 AFGKKIVCRHLFVI

-701 GAEYV
+701 GAEFV
-706 RQLVNKTVA
+706 RQLVNRGIS
-715 GEDLQKSVVNY
+715 GEELQKSVVNH

-753 DLVKIAHLMLA
+753 DLVKIAHLMLL
-764 ELAENLKKKNIMLT
+764 ELAENLKKKNITLT
-778 VTDDTAQKLAKDG
+778 LTDDTAQKLAKDG

-814 RAILKEE
+814 RAILKGEIN
-821 VREGD
+821 EGD
-826 KIKLLPGEGKEEYRI
+826 KIKLLPGEGKEEFRL
-841 EKTT
+841 EKVPVA

>member
-1 MPSSYWWDPALL
+1 
-13 VRGGRHKCYHGII
+13 

-33 YTKGINYYV
+33 YTKGINYYL
-42 KSWLSTVDWF
+42 KSWLSTVNWF

-70 RMIVVDTTPGFN
+70 RMVVTDASAGFN

-108 WIGLILIIFGFI
+108 WTGLILIIFGFV
-120 GGAIGLVFWVIM
+120 GGAIGIVFWVIM
-132 PFFGLSVYSR
+132 PFFGLSVYSK
-142 YKKQVKNYISELL
+142 YKRQVKNYVSELL
-155 FKIKSEKLDPLNAIL
+155 FKIKSEKLEPLTVIFD
-170 GSTAGTFMLSHTNVN
+170 STAGLFVLSRININ
-185 LEEFLQNANMEKA
+185 SAELLQNANMKKI
-198 TFGKESFESFEEI
+198 TFAKESFESFEEV
-211 ITYLVKNN
+211 ITYLIKNN
-219 VWRSDFFNKKE
+219 VWKDEFFNKKE
-230 ITPEDLI
+230 ITAEDLI
-237 LAASWWDRREQEE
+237 LAASWWDRKQSEE

-298 VSRMERILAAGSS
+298 VSRMERVLTAGSS

-332 VASGELGREM
+332 AASGELGREM
-342 AFKRVLEFDYN
+342 AYKRVLEFDYN
-353 ALLSK
+353 ALLSN

-380 NIILMV
+380 NIILMF

-393 NPDVEGYD
+393 NPEVEGYD

-408 YLEKR
+408 HLEKR

-427 RFIAGNLRIRKFLE
+427 RFIAGNLRIRKYLE
-441 KVEVTPPSKDEA
+441 KVEVTPPTKDEA

-468 GLIIT
+468 GLLIT
-473 MPSLRHILEESDRY
+473 VPSLRHILEESDRY

-502 AVISFKEQQGGGVV
+502 AVISLKEQQGGGILV
-516 IIDDADAVLA
+516 IDDVNIVLA

-549 IIHERLIDQDVAI
+549 IIHERLIDQDIAI
-562 NLIGKTLRAKTV
+562 SLIGKTLRAKTV
-574 GVIKEDRPLGS
+574 GVVKEDRPLGS

-599 AKVLANV
+599 AKVLAKV
-606 YYGTSENILRFDMAE
+606 YYGASENILRFDMAE
-621 YSGKEGLERLISSV
+621 YSGREGLERLIGSV
-635 SKNMPGAL
+635 SKNLPGAL

-675 DEGVITD
+675 DEGIITD
-682 AFGKKIICRHLFVI
+682 AFGKKIVCRHLFVI

-701 GAEYV
+701 GAEFV
-706 RQLVNKTVA
+706 RQLVNRGIS
-715 GEDLQKSVVNY
+715 GEELQKSVVNH

-753 DLVKIAHLMLA
+753 DLVKIAHLMLL
-764 ELAENLKKKNIMLT
+764 ELAENLKKKNITLT
-778 VTDDTAQKLAKDG
+778 LTDDTAQKLAKDG

-814 RAILKEE
+814 RAILKGEIN
-821 VREGD
+821 EGD
-826 KIKLLPGEGKEEYRI
+826 KIKLLPGEGKEEFRL
-841 EKTT
+841 EKVPVA